1 MKALFIIII
10 NFCICFISF
19 GGQDNFKL
27 VLKDHLPTYKSINH
41 AIKITGPILPNI
53 PKEVMDKVLREC
65 QSMDIIPYATSIT
78 LSVNDKPSI
87 QKFILRYINNI
98 PVINGLACT
107 KPNGRIIIL
116 DQKANNLIQADIY
129 YTDKCQYLV
138 YFMDGSDKPV
148 YATEL
153 TEAGKD
159 YFRRVFSKNAVEDL
173 KQLQAK

>member
-1 MKALFIIII
+1 MKAMFIVTISLS
-10 NFCICFISF
+10 FCF
-19 GGQDNFKL
+19 L
-27 VLKDHLPTYKSINH
+27 TYDFQENHKVYIKNKKSQPQL
-41 AIKITGPILPNI
+41 IKSKSVNNGPVLPNI
-53 PKEVMDKVLREC
+53 PKEVMDKILNEC

-78 LSVNDKPSI
+78 LSLSDKPSI

-98 PVINGLACT
+98 PVIKELSCT

-116 DQKANNLIQADIY
+116 DSKANNLIQADIY
-129 YTDKCQYLV
+129 YSDKCQYLV
-138 YFMDGSDKPV
+138 YFMDGTDKPV

-173 KQLQAK
+173 KKLQAK